1 MELKRLILIII
12 FITACSSSEK
22 KQKDVIP
29 KQIPTSINS
38 FFDSKPTV
46 IKLDSTLFNSF
57 EKWNAIIS
65 FSEKFSDLIEKEINH
80 KSKIKSLTVEIK
92 KINKDNIPI
101 DFKTSPI
108 IGRLRVL
115 KTFMQKIDSYLLN
128 QENLKEYES
137 DIVNLVESYN
147 ALIYQINLRAKEN
160 LEN

>member
-1 MELKRLILIII
+1 MKKLIII
-12 FITACSSSEK
+12 ILFITSCSSSER
-22 KQKDVIP
+22 KQKDIIQE
-29 KQIPTSINS
+29 QIPTSINS

-57 EKWNAIIS
+57 EKWSQIVS
-65 FSEKFSDLIEKEINH
+65 FSEKFSDLIDKEINH
-80 KSKIKSLTVEIK
+80 KSKIKSLTIEIK

-128 QENLKEYES
+128 QENLKEY
-137 DIVNLVESYN
+137 
-147 ALIYQINLRAKEN
+147 
-160 LEN
+160 

>member
-29 KQIPTSINS
+29 EQIPTSINS
-38 FFDSKPTV
+38 FFDSKPSV
-46 IKLDSTLFNSF
+46 MKIDSTLFSSI
-57 EKWNAIIS
+57 EKWSQIVS
-65 FSEKFSDLIEKEINH
+65 FSEKFSDLINKEINH
-80 KSKIKSLTVEIK
+80 NLKIKSLTVDIK
-92 KINKDNIPI
+92 KINKDNMPI
-101 DFKTSPI
+101 EFKTSPI

-115 KTFMQKIDSYLLN
+115 KTFMQKIDSYILD
-128 QENLKEYES
+128 QENLEEYKS
-137 DIVNLVESYN
+137 DIVNLLESYN

>member
-1 MELKRLILIII
+1 MKKLIII
-12 FITACSSSEK
+12 ILFITSCSSSER
-22 KQKDVIP
+22 KQKDIIQE
-29 KQIPTSINS
+29 QIPTSINS

-57 EKWNAIIS
+57 EKWSQIVS
-65 FSEKFSDLIEKEINH
+65 FSEKFSDLIDKEINH
-80 KSKIKSLTVEIK
+80 KSKIKSLTIEIK

-137 DIVNLVESYN
+137 DIVNLLESYN

>member
-38 FFDSKPTV
+38 FFDSKPSV
-46 IKLDSTLFNSF
+46 INIDSTLFNSI
-57 EKWNAIIS
+57 EKWSQIVS
-65 FSEKFSDLIEKEINH
+65 FSENFSDLIDKEINH

-92 KINKDNIPI
+92 KITKGSIPD
-101 DFKTSPI
+101 DFKTPPI

-115 KTFMQKIDSYLLN
+115 KTFMQKIDSYILN
-128 QENLKEYES
+128 QENLDEYKT
-137 DIVNLVESYN
+137 DIVNLLESYN
-147 ALIYQINLRAKEN
+147 ALVYQINLRAKES

>member
-1 MELKRLILIII
+1 MKKLIII
-12 FITACSSSEK
+12 ILFITACSSSEK
-22 KQKDVIP
+22 KQNVITTE
-29 KQIPTSINS
+29 QIPTSINS

-57 EKWNAIIS
+57 EKWSQIVS
-65 FSEKFSDLIEKEINH
+65 FSEKFSDLIDKEINH

-137 DIVNLVESYN
+137 DVVNLLDSYN